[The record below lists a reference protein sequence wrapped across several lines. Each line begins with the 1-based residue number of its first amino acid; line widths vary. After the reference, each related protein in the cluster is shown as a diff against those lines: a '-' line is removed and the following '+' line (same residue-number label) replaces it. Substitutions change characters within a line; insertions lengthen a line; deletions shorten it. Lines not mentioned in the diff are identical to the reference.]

1 MKKSIFKRGLS
12 MLMATLLRFS
22 GFVNIDTTTAFAAGT
37 ETEAFLIAFP
47 SDGDENG
54 LQGP

>member
-22 GFVNIDTTTAFAAGT
+22 GFVNIDTTTALPQ
-37 ETEAFLIAFP
+37 ERKRRP
-47 SDGDENG
+47 S
-54 LQGP
+54 